1 MKNSLKA
8 LGAVGL
14 AVGVMVGPAGCTQAD
29 AETTKPAKTPVVAIV
44 VPSTEQNFAKEMA
57 AGFGAGVKQ
66 VGGVE
71 YLVAGTTRMDSAG
84 EAKVFQDLVRSKK
97 AAAGITLFMHAA
109 DVFAP
114 LIAEARAQ
122 NIPMIAVDNKL
133 DPTSKVPL
141 YVGNDNYALGQLL
154 ADEAIGKLPADAEGD
169 IVLGTPLPGVPV
181 LELRAKGMRD
191 QFAKRLPKVNVI
203 GPFDTKTDPLVNRS
217 TWQKVVD
224 ANPRALGFFGTGD
237 ADGYNLASIR
247 KAAGA
252 TWLAGAYDLDPK
264 SLQAVKDGDLLLVSP
279 EHFVEGALAGRVQA
293 QHAKDGKPMPEG
305 WIYTPGLAITKANV
319 DDIIKR
325 QQSDDAKAA
334 WFKPQIDKILSDRK
348 TYLRPLSEAR

>member
-1 MKNSLKA
+1 M
-8 LGAVGL
+8 
-14 AVGVMVGPAGCTQAD
+14 
-29 AETTKPAKTPVVAIV
+29 V

-57 AGFGAGVKQ
+57 IGFGVGVKQ

-71 YLVAGTTRMDSAG
+71 HMVAGTARMDPAG
-84 EAKVFQDLVRSKK
+84 EAKVFQDLVKSKK

-122 NIPMIAVDNKL
+122 NVPMIAVDNKF
-133 DPTSKVPL
+133 DATSKVPL
-141 YVGNDNYALGQLL
+141 YVGNDNYALGQML
-154 ADEAIGKLPADAEGD
+154 ADQAISRLPADAAGD

-181 LELRAKGMRD
+181 LEFRAKGMRD
-191 QFAKRLPKVNVI
+191 QFTKRLPKVNVI
-203 GPFDTKTDPLVNRS
+203 GPFDTKTDPLVNRA
-217 TWQKVVD
+217 TWQKVV
-224 ANPRALGFFGTGD
+224 AAHPRALGFFGTGD

-247 KAAGA
+247 KATRG
-252 TWLAGAYDLDPK
+252 TWLAGAYDLDPR
-264 SLQAVKDGDLLLVSP
+264 SLQAVKDGSLLLVSP
-279 EHFVEGALAGRVQA
+279 EHFVKGAVAGRVQA

-319 DDIIKR
+319 DDIIER
-325 QQSDDAKAA
+325 QESEDSKAA
-334 WFKPQIDKILSDRK
+334 WFKPQIDTILSDRK